1 MTEQT
6 PVKSMC
12 DIALQSTARLSDF
25 VLRNTP
31 QQFAG
36 EIGERFAEAM
46 RGVYELVR
54 QAQRIESLAT
64 MPYDDYMATPEWQ
77 ARAAEVKLLRGNRC
91 EKCGARDNL
100 HAHHLTYDRRGHELP
115 SDLQVLCEK
124 CHKAIHSRAAGAV

>member
-6 PVKSMC
+6 LVKSMC

-31 QQFAG
+31 QQFADEVG
-36 EIGERFAEAM
+36 EKFAVAM

-54 QAQRIESLAT
+54 QAQHLESLAT
-64 MPYDDYMATPEWQ
+64 MPYAEYLATPEWQ

-91 EKCGARDNL
+91 EKCGSRDNL
-100 HAHHLTYDRRGHELP
+100 HAHHLTYENRGHEPL
-115 SDLQVLCEK
+115 SDLQVLCK
-124 CHKAIHSRAAGAV
+124 DCHAQEHSRAARAV